1 VERVGAELM
10 DHGSRPGSE
19 LFERFGIRHVINASG
34 TETVH
39 GASRASNR
47 VANAVSAVLPY
58 WIEMAELQRAASEV
72 IAKVTGA
79 EAGFVTGCSAAGI
92 AVGVAAAMTGA
103 DLGKV
108 ERLPDASG
116 FRNRVVLQ
124 KGHEVNFGATVT
136 QMIRIAGATPVEI
149 GTATGCA
156 AFQLEAAID
165 ERTAAAVFVL
175 SHHTVQ
181 SGLMDL
187 KTFAAVCKAKGIPV
201 IVDAAAEYDWPGM
214 LRDGATAVVFSAQ
227 KAAAGTTA
235 GVIAGSRDFIRACF
249 YQERGIG
256 RPMKAGKE
264 NVVGAITALDQWL
277 QTDHKAVR
285 KAEAARLDRAELQT
299 DHKAVRKAEAARLDR
314 AESLLQNIKGLRLE
328 REPDPPGNPF
338 DRLMLHVDPRVA
350 RISAFQLGQQL
361 AAGKPKIVLRSLHT
375 DRGYLLLDVRR
386 IDDAELDLVVARI
399 REILATVPADSKP
412 VAPPT
417 GGDLTQQGMARW
429 LAR

>member
-1 VERVGAELM
+1 M

-285 KAEAARLDRAELQT
+285 KAEAARLDRAE
-299 DHKAVRKAEAARLDR
+299 
-314 AESLLQNIKGLRLE
+314 SLLQNIKGLRLE

-338 DRLMLHVDPRVA
+338 NRLMLHVDPRVA

>member
-1 VERVGAELM
+1 M
-10 DHGSRPGSE
+10 DQGSHPGSE
-19 LFERFGIRHVINASG
+19 LFDRFGIRRVINASG

-39 GASRASNR
+39 GASRATER
-47 VANAVSAVLPY
+47 VANAVASVLPH

-72 IAKVTGA
+72 IAKATGA

-116 FRNRVVLQ
+116 LKNRVILQ

-136 QMIRIAGATPVEI
+136 QMIRIVGATPVEI

-187 KTFAAVCKAKGIPV
+187 KTFSAVCKAKGVPV

-214 LRDGATAVVFSAQ
+214 LRDGATAVIFSAQ

-264 NVVGAITALDQWL
+264 NVVGAIAALDQWI
-277 QTDHKAVR
+277 QTDHKVV
-285 KAEAARLDRAELQT
+285 Q
-299 DHKAVRKAEAARLDR
+299 KAEAARLDR

-386 IDDAELDLVVARI
+386 IDEAELDLVVARI

-412 VAPPT
+412 VSAPPS
-417 GGDLTQQGMARW
+417 GDLTQQGMARW

>member
-1 VERVGAELM
+1 M

-285 KAEAARLDRAELQT
+285 KAEAARLDRAE
-299 DHKAVRKAEAARLDR
+299 
-314 AESLLQNIKGLRLE
+314 SLLQNIKGLRLE

>member
-1 VERVGAELM
+1 M
-10 DHGSRPGSE
+10 SE
-19 LFERFGIRHVINASG
+19 LFDRFGIRRVINASG

-39 GASRASNR
+39 GASRASEK
-47 VANAVSAVLPY
+47 VAAAVAAVLPH
-58 WIEMAELQRAASEV
+58 WIEMAELQRAASES
-72 IAKVTGA
+72 IAKATGA

-92 AVGVAAAMTGA
+92 AVGVAAAMTGC
-103 DLGKV
+103 DLGRV
-108 ERLPDASG
+108 ERLPDTAG
-116 FRNRVVLQ
+116 LKNRVILQ

-136 QMIRIAGATPVEI
+136 QMIRITGAVPVEI

-165 ERTAAAVFVL
+165 ERTVAAVFVL

-187 KTFAAVCKAKGIPV
+187 KTFSAVCKAKGVPV
-201 IVDAAAEYDWPGM
+201 IVDAAAEYDWPRM
-214 LRDGATAVVFSAQ
+214 LRDGATCVVFSAQ
-227 KAAAGTTA
+227 KAAVGATA
-235 GVIAGSRDFIRACF
+235 GVMAGEREFIRAC
-249 YQERGIG
+249 YHQERGIG

-264 NVVGAITALDQWL
+264 NVVGAIAALDQWL
-277 QTDHKAVR
+277 QVDHKAV
-285 KAEAARLDRAELQT
+285 QT
-299 DHKAVRKAEAARLDR
+299 AEAARLDR

-361 AAGKPKIVLRSLHT
+361 ASGKPKIVLRSLHT

-386 IDDAELDLVVARI
+386 IDDAELDLVVGRI
-399 REILATVPADSKP
+399 REILSTVPADSKP
-412 VAPPT
+412 VAPPPS
-417 GGDLTQQGMARW
+417 GDLTRQGMARW

>member
-1 VERVGAELM
+1 M
-10 DHGSRPGSE
+10 SE
-19 LFERFGIRHVINASG
+19 LFDRFGIRRVINASG

-39 GASRASNR
+39 GASRASVR
-47 VANAVSAVLPY
+47 VASAVAAVLPH

-72 IAKVTGA
+72 IVKTTGA
-79 EAGFVTGCSAAGI
+79 EAGFVTGCTAAGI
-92 AVGVAAAMTGA
+92 SVAVAAAMTGA
-103 DLGKV
+103 DLGRV
-108 ERLPDASG
+108 ERLPDTTG
-116 FRNRVVLQ
+116 MKNRVILQ
-124 KGHEVNFGATVT
+124 KGHEVNYGATVT
-136 QMIRIAGATPVEI
+136 QMIRMTGAEPMEI

-156 AFQLEAAID
+156 AYQLEAAID

-181 SGLMDL
+181 SGLMNL
-187 KTFAAVCKAKGIPV
+187 RTFAAVCRAKRVPV

-214 LRDGATAVVFSAQ
+214 LKDGATAVIFSAQ
-227 KAAAGTTA
+227 KAPAGTTA
-235 GVIAGSRDFIRACF
+235 GVIAGEREFIRACY

-264 NVVGAITALDQWL
+264 NVAGAIAALDQWIE
-277 QTDHKAVR
+277 TDHKAVQ
-285 KAEAARLDRAELQT
+285 KAQ
-299 DHKAVRKAEAARLDR
+299 AARLDR

-338 DRLMLHVDPRVA
+338 DRLMLHVDPRIA

-399 REILATVPADSKP
+399 REVLASVPADSQP
-412 VAPPT
+412 VAPPPS
-417 GGDLTQQGMARW
+417 GDLTRQGMARW
-429 LAR
+429 LSR

>member
-1 VERVGAELM
+1 MERVGAELM

-285 KAEAARLDRAELQT
+285 KAEAARLDRAE
-299 DHKAVRKAEAARLDR
+299 
-314 AESLLQNIKGLRLE
+314 SLLQNIKGLRLE

-338 DRLMLHVDPRVA
+338 NRLMLHVDPRVA

>member
-1 VERVGAELM
+1 M
-10 DHGSRPGSE
+10 SE

-39 GASRASNR
+39 GASRASDR
-47 VANAVSAVLPY
+47 VVAAVAAVLPH
-58 WIEMAELQRAASEV
+58 WIEVAELQRAASEV
-72 IAKVTGA
+72 ISKATGA
-79 EAGFVTGCSAAGI
+79 EGGFVTGCTAAGI
-92 AVGVAAAMTGA
+92 SVAVAAAMTGA
-103 DLGKV
+103 DLGRV
-108 ERLPDASG
+108 ERLPDTTG
-116 FRNRVVLQ
+116 MKNRVILQ
-124 KGHEVNFGATVT
+124 KGHEVNYGATVT
-136 QMIRIAGATPVEI
+136 QMIRMTGAEPVEI

-156 AFQLEAAID
+156 AYQLEAAID

-181 SGLMDL
+181 SGLMNL
-187 KTFAAVCKAKGIPV
+187 KTFSAVCRAKGVPV

-214 LRDGATAVVFSAQ
+214 LKDGATAVIFSSQ
-227 KAAAGTTA
+227 KAPAGTTA
-235 GVIAGSRDFIRACF
+235 GVIAGEREFIRAC
-249 YQERGIG
+249 YHQERGIG

-264 NVVGAITALDQWL
+264 NVAGAIAALEQWIE
-277 QTDHKAVR
+277 TDHKAVQ
-285 KAEAARLDRAELQT
+285 KAQ
-299 DHKAVRKAEAARLDR
+299 AVRLDR
-314 AESLLQNIKGLRLE
+314 AESLLQNIRGLRLE

-386 IDDAELDLVVARI
+386 IDDAELDVVVGRI
-399 REILATVPADSKP
+399 REVLASVPADSEP
-412 VAPPT
+412 VAPPPS
-417 GGDLTQQGMARW
+417 GDLTRQGMARW

>member
-1 VERVGAELM
+1 M
-10 DHGSRPGSE
+10 SE
-19 LFERFGIRHVINASG
+19 LFDRFGIRRVINASG

-39 GASRASNR
+39 GASRASDR
-47 VANAVSAVLPY
+47 VVAAVAGVLPH
-58 WIEMAELQRAASEV
+58 WIEVAELQRAASETIV
-72 IAKVTGA
+72 RATGA

-92 AVGVAAAMTGA
+92 SIAVAAAMTGA
-103 DLGKV
+103 DLGRV
-108 ERLPDASG
+108 ERLPDTTG
-116 FRNRVVLQ
+116 MKNRVILQ
-124 KGHEVNFGATVT
+124 KGHEVNYGATVS
-136 QMIRIAGATPVEI
+136 QMIRLTGAVPVEI

-156 AFQLEAAID
+156 VYQLEAAID

-187 KTFAAVCKAKGIPV
+187 KTFAAVCKAKGVPV
-201 IVDAAAEYDWPGM
+201 IVDAAAEYDWRGM
-214 LRDGATAVVFSAQ
+214 IRDGATAVIFSAQ

-235 GVIAGSRDFIRACF
+235 GIIAGEREFIRAC
-249 YQERGIG
+249 YHQERGIG

-264 NVVGAITALDQWL
+264 NVAGAIAALDQWL
-277 QTDHKAVR
+277 DVDHAAVR
-285 KAEAARLDRAELQT
+285 KTEAARLDRAEG
-299 DHKAVRKAEAARLDR
+299 
-314 AESLLQNIKGLRLE
+314 LLQNIKGLRLE

-338 DRLMLHVDPRVA
+338 ERLMLHVDPRVV

-386 IDDAELDLVVARI
+386 IDDAELDIVVARV
-399 REILATVPADSKP
+399 REILASVPADAQP
-412 VAPPT
+412 VPPPPS
-417 GGDLTQQGMARW
+417 GDLTRQGMARW

>member
-1 VERVGAELM
+1 
-10 DHGSRPGSE
+10 
-19 LFERFGIRHVINASG
+19 
-34 TETVH
+34 
-39 GASRASNR
+39 
-47 VANAVSAVLPY
+47 
-58 WIEMAELQRAASEV
+58 MAELQRAASEV
-72 IAKVTGA
+72 IAKATGA

-116 FRNRVVLQ
+116 LKNRVILQ

-136 QMIRIAGATPVEI
+136 QMIRLAGATPVEI

-187 KTFAAVCKAKGIPV
+187 KTFSAVCKAKGVPV

-264 NVVGAITALDQWL
+264 NVVGAIAALDQWI
-277 QTDHKAVR
+277 QTDHKTV
-285 KAEAARLDRAELQT
+285 Q
-299 DHKAVRKAEAARLDR
+299 KAEAARLDR

-386 IDDAELDLVVARI
+386 IDEAELDLVVARI

-412 VAPPT
+412 VSAPPS
-417 GGDLTQQGMARW
+417 GDLTQQGMARW